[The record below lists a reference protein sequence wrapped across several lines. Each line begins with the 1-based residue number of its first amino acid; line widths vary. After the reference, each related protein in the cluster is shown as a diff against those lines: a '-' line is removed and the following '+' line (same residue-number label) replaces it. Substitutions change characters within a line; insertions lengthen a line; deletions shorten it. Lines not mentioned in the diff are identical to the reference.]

1 MKSYLTIII
10 DRLAK
15 LVEEN
20 DPKATY
26 NFERDG
32 VVAATVTC
40 NKEEGEF
47 GIKYPKQ
54 KGIAVF
60 DSIDLVAIEIY
71 YLIYDEA

>member
-1 MKSYLTIII
+1 MKSHLTTII

-15 LVEEN
+15 LIEEN
-20 DPKATY
+20 NPKATY

-32 VVAATVTC
+32 AVAATVTY
-40 NKEEGEF
+40 NGEENEF

-60 DSIDLVAIEIY
+60 DSIDLVAIEVY

>member
-1 MKSYLTIII
+1 MKSHLTTII
-10 DRLAK
+10 DRLTK
-15 LVEEN
+15 LIEEN

-32 VVAATVTC
+32 VVAATVTY
-40 NKEEGEF
+40 NGDDEF

-54 KGIAVF
+54 KGVALF
-60 DSIDLVAIEIY
+60 DSIDLVAIEVY